1 MTWLQR
7 AFWDNSSV
15 IVIAQ
20 SQFHNLAKVWFGDLA
35 AQVDFSSAMKN
46 KSRKKVWERSLCICC
61 TGSRG
66 VTSMWAVPIFPN
78 RPLECLAYNTVY
90 VSPFSKFFMPLHFCK
105 RPTAV
110 PRFINWNW
118 KRVCTFR
125 KRTKSEKK
133 HSAFFFFFCSGLVLR
148 KSTPQEARVALPSS
162 FPGNILSICY
172 SFELCLWASVL
183 YLDLFCASLATCV
196 LK

>member
-133 HSAFFFFFCSGLVLR
+133 HSAFFFFFL
-148 KSTPQEARVALPSS
+148 Q
-162 FPGNILSICY
+162 
-172 SFELCLWASVL
+172 WASIEEEHTPGSKSGTAKL
-183 YLDLFCASLATCV
+183 LPWEHTQHLL
-196 LK
+196 